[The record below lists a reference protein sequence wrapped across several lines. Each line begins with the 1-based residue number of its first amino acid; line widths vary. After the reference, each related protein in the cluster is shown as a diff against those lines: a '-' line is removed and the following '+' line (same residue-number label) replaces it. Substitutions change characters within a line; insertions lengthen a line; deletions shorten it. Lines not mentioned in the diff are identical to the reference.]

1 MQNPFLKNLA
11 ETILSKYPDSGNRLC
26 VVMPNR
32 RAGLFLKNYLAP
44 TNDKPIWAPD
54 IYSIEDF
61 VEKVSGYAAPDPLEQ
76 LSALYKAHCTI
87 KGKEALPFDD
97 FIGWSKG
104 LVRDFEDTDQYLA
117 NPDTLYGY
125 LSESR
130 ALDLWNPNGRP
141 LTEFQQNYLA
151 FYRSLKDYYRHYRE
165 ILLSKGLSYHG
176 QTCRLLA
183 ENPEKHLDCPEWDH
197 IIFAGFN
204 AITPAQVQIFH
215 HLISTGKAEMLWDAD
230 AYYIENPSQ
239 EAGHFLRK
247 LLADKK
253 LGEAQELSDY
263 FADSPRDIRIAGVP
277 RNVGQTMLAGTL
289 LQEMIMESGPEILSR
304 TAVVLADE
312 SLLIPLLNAIPPEA
326 KQFNVT
332 MGFPL
337 TQAPIYTLFDGI
349 LEMHINASQDQDGN
363 YTFYH
368 KHLLE
373 VLQHSHMQH
382 LASYAAIREVLRHI
396 RNMKRAFIGSIHLD
410 GLKQGNAFMEIVLPL
425 MQKTETAAA
434 LIHLLQNF
442 AEKLKT
448 ALSAKAST
456 NNLQV
461 SPEAEMLFNIAV
473 ILNRLET
480 LSAEAGLMESPQTL
494 RNLFREAAQTM
505 PVAFYGEPL
514 KGIQVMGMLETRTL
528 DFENI
533 IMLSVNEDKL
543 PSGKS
548 FNSFIPI
555 DIRGNFGLPTHH
567 EQQSVYAYHFYRLL
581 QRAKNIWLLY
591 DSEADGLGGGEKS
604 RFISQIMQELPSYSP
619 LNTIAEV
626 SPLMD
631 SSLAPPNALVV
642 EKDETVMARLREMA
656 EKGLSPT
663 TVNQYLN
670 CPMRFYFSS
679 VLRLGET
686 DEVEETI
693 DFRTLG
699 TAVHEVM
706 QRFYEHYIGSFPPE
720 IAYNQ
725 AIANIE
731 TSIADAMNK
740 HYPGGDTTQGR
751 NLLIVKVAETWLKRY
766 LKMEADTNYRPE
778 AGDHI
783 IAVEKTLGH
792 NLHISFNGETLEIKL
807 KGTADRIDRVNG
819 ITRVIDYKTGNV
831 NASELKKSPD
841 DVFNNEKETL
851 PEKAFQ
857 LYFYL
862 LMSIHTPNIAANAE
876 DLSAGII
883 TFRKLNEG
891 YLSLNIQKMTTS
903 EAIDEFESHLKDL
916 LEEMYDASIPFERTE
931 HEKRCINCL
940 FKVVCARDNGKGD
953 W

>member
-1 MQNPFLKNLA
+1 MQKPFLKNLA

-44 TNDKPIWAPD
+44 ADDKPIWAPD

-76 LSALYKAHCTI
+76 LSALYKAHCQI
-87 KGKEALPFDD
+87 KGNEALPFDD

-130 ALDLWNPNGRP
+130 ALDLWNPDGQP

-183 ENPEKHLDCPEWDH
+183 ENPEKFLECPAWDH
-197 IIFAGFN
+197 ILFAGFN

-215 HLISTGKAEMLWDAD
+215 HLVSTGKAEMLWDAD
-230 AYYIENPSQ
+230 AYYIENPNQ

-253 LGEAQELSDY
+253 LGDTHVLSDY
-263 FADSPRDIRIAGVP
+263 FADSPRNIRIAGVP
-277 RNVGQTMLAGTL
+277 RNVGQTMLAGTI
-289 LQEMIMESGPEILSR
+289 LQKMINESGPEILSR

-326 KQFNVT
+326 GQFNVT

-337 TQAPIYTLFDGI
+337 TQAPLYALFDGI
-349 LEMHINASQDQDGN
+349 LQMHINASTDQDGN
-363 YTFYH
+363 CTFYH

-382 LASYAAIREVLRHI
+382 MAPHAAIREVLKHI
-396 RNMKRAFIGSIHLD
+396 RNMKRAFIGITHL
-410 GLKQGNAFMEIVLPL
+410 GSVKQGNAFMPIVLPL
-425 MQKTETAAA
+425 MQKTEKAAT
-434 LIHLLQNF
+434 LIRLLQDF

-448 ALSAKAST
+448 ALNTKAGG

-461 SPEAEMLFNIAV
+461 SPEAEMLYNIAV
-473 ILNRLET
+473 ILKRLET

-494 RNLFREAAQTM
+494 HTLFREAAQTM

-567 EQQSVYAYHFYRLL
+567 DQQAVYAYHFYRLL

-619 LNTIAEV
+619 LNIITEV

-631 SSLAPPNALVV
+631 STLAPPKDLIIP
-642 EKDETVMARLREMA
+642 KDETVMARLLEMA

-663 TVNQYLN
+663 TMNQYLN

-706 QRFYEHYIGSFPPE
+706 QRFYEQYIGSFPPE
-720 IAYNQ
+720 IAYKEAVVNV
-725 AIANIE
+725 E
-731 TSIADAMNK
+731 TSIAVAMNK
-740 HYPGGDTTQGR
+740 HYPGGDTLTGR

-766 LKMEADTNYRPE
+766 LKMEAEARYRPE
-778 AGDHI
+778 NGDHI
-783 IAVEKTLGH
+783 IALEKELNHTLKINFNH
-792 NLHISFNGETLEIKL
+792 QTLAVNLTGK
-807 KGTADRIDRVNG
+807 ADRIDRVNG

-831 NASELKKSPD
+831 NASDLKKNPD
-841 DVFNNEKETL
+841 AVFNNEKETL

-862 LMSIHTPNIAANAE
+862 LMSLHTPGIATDAE
-876 DLSAGII
+876 SLSAGII

-891 YLSLNIQKMTTS
+891 YLSLNIQKMTTA
-903 EAIDEFESHLKDL
+903 EAMEEFETLLKGT
-916 LEEMYDASIPFERTE
+916 LEEIYDPAIPFVRTD
-931 HEKRCINCL
+931 HEKRCKNCL
-940 FKVVCARDNGKGD
+940 FKVICERDNGKGD